1 MLPVFSSAASVD
13 CSARSYLFSFA
24 IAQLAVHKNCFKMWQ
39 KKQNKTKQKEKK
51 NTIFWNLKTI
61 DPSNFEVNQI
71 EGAKIIFKR
80 AFQASSVSTLTVLN
94 NSLYLLSQEIFRK
107 SCRLKI
113 PSCHLS
119 LRNSFEIESDHSVT

>member
-39 KKQNKTKQKEKK
+39 KKPLKPKKKTKQNKTKQKEKK
-51 NTIFWNLKTI
+51 NIIFWNLKTI

-80 AFQASSVSTLTVLN
+80 AFQASSVPNVTVVGVVPPVARN
-94 NSLYLLSQEIFRK
+94 IPEKLS
-107 SCRLKI
+107 
-113 PSCHLS
+113 P
-119 LRNSFEIESDHSVT
+119 